1 MTILEQILETKVA
14 EVASAKQNLSL
25 SELEVVISHAE
36 PVRGFSAAM
45 RARITRGKSAVI
57 AEIKKAS
64 PSKGL
69 IRQDFDPARHAADYA
84 EHGAT
89 CLSVL
94 TDEKYFQGANAFL
107 QDARAACKLPVIRK
121 DFMVDPYQIA
131 ESRALGA
138 DCVLLI
144 VAALDPSQLQEL
156 AVYAGELSLD
166 VLVEVHNE
174 AELKIALE
182 LDTDL
187 IGINN
192 RDLHTFTTSLQTSI
206 DLAAELSDDRLV
218 ITESGINSLEDVAL
232 MHRNGIFGFLI
243 GESLM
248 RSKQPGAKLRELFP
262 SD

>member
-1 MTILEQILETKVA
+1 MTILEQILETKAA
-14 EVASAKQNLSL
+14 ELAIAKRQRSL
-25 SELEVVISHAE
+25 SKLDVAISQAP

-45 RARITRGKSAVI
+45 RARIVESKSAVI

-69 IRQDFDPARHAADYA
+69 IRQDFDPARHAVDYA

-94 TDEKYFQGANAFL
+94 TDEKYFQGADAFL
-107 QDARAACKLPVIRK
+107 QQARAACKLPVIRK
-121 DFMVDPYQIA
+121 DFMIDPYQIA

-144 VAALDPSQLQEL
+144 VAALDASQLREL

-166 VLVEVHNE
+166 VLVEVHNN
-174 AELKIALE
+174 AELEIALE

-192 RDLHTFTTSLQTSI
+192 RDLHTFTSSLQTSI
-206 DLAAELSDDRLV
+206 YLAAGLSDDRLV
-218 ITESGINSLEDVAL
+218 ITESGIHSPEDVAL
-232 MHRNGIFGFLI
+232 MHRNGIYGFLI

-248 RSKQPGAKLRELFP
+248 RSEQPGAKLRELFP
-262 SD
+262 GS

>member
-1 MTILEQILETKVA
+1 MTILEQILETKA
-14 EVASAKQNLSL
+14 TELAIAKRQRSL
-25 SELEVVISHAE
+25 SELEVAISQAP

-45 RARITRGKSAVI
+45 RARIAESKSAVI

-94 TDEKYFQGANAFL
+94 TDEKYFQGADAFL
-107 QDARAACKLPVIRK
+107 QQARAACKLPVIRK
-121 DFMVDPYQIA
+121 DFMIDPYQIA

-144 VAALDPSQLQEL
+144 VAALDASQLREL
-156 AVYAGELSLD
+156 AVYARELSLD
-166 VLVEVHNE
+166 VLVEVHNN
-174 AELKIALE
+174 AELEIALE

-206 DLAAELSDDRLV
+206 DLAAGLSDDRLV
-218 ITESGINSLEDVAL
+218 ITESGIHSPEDVAL

-248 RSKQPGAKLRELFP
+248 RSEQPGVKLRELFP
-262 SD
+262 GS

>member
-1 MTILEQILETKVA
+1 MTILEQILETKAA
-14 EVASAKQNLSL
+14 EVTNAKRQRRL
-25 SELEVVISHAE
+25 SELEKAITEAP

-45 RARITRGKSAVI
+45 RARIAGSKSAVI

-69 IRQDFDPARHAADYA
+69 IRQDFDPARHALDYA

-94 TDEKYFQGANAFL
+94 TDEKYFQGANVFL
-107 QDARAACKLPVIRK
+107 QQARAACQLPVIRK
-121 DFMVDPYQIA
+121 DFMIDPYQIA

-144 VAALDPSQLQEL
+144 VAALDAYQLQEL
-156 AVYAGELSLD
+156 AAYAGELSLD
-166 VLVEVHNE
+166 VLVEVHNG
-174 AELKIALE
+174 AELEAALE

-192 RDLHTFTTSLQTSI
+192 RNLHTFTTSLQTSI

-218 ITESGINSLEDVAL
+218 ITESGIHSSEDVAL

-248 RSKQPGAKLRELFP
+248 GSDQPGAKLRELFP
-262 SD
+262 AE

>member
-1 MTILEQILETKVA
+1 MTILEQILETKA
-14 EVASAKQNLSL
+14 TELAIAKRQRSL
-25 SELEVVISHAE
+25 SELEVAISQAP

-45 RARITRGKSAVI
+45 RARIAESKSAVI

-94 TDEKYFQGANAFL
+94 TDEKYFQGADAFL
-107 QDARAACKLPVIRK
+107 QQARAACKLPVIRK
-121 DFMVDPYQIA
+121 DFMIDPYQIA

-144 VAALDPSQLQEL
+144 VAALDASQLHEL
-156 AVYAGELSLD
+156 AIYARELSLD
-166 VLVEVHNE
+166 VLVEVHNS
-174 AELKIALE
+174 AELEIALE

-192 RDLHTFTTSLQTSI
+192 RDLHNFTTSLQTSI
-206 DLAAELSDDRLV
+206 DLVAGLSDHRLV
-218 ITESGINSLEDVAL
+218 ITESGIHSPEDVAL

-248 RSKQPGAKLRELFP
+248 RSEQPGAKLRELFP
-262 SD
+262 GS

>member
-25 SELEVVISHAE
+25 SELEVVISHAK

-69 IRQDFDPARHAADYA
+69 IRKDFDPARHAADYA

-107 QDARAACKLPVIRK
+107 QEARTACKLPVIRK

-144 VAALDPSQLQEL
+144 VAALDPSQLHEL
-156 AVYAGELSLD
+156 AAYAGELSLD
-166 VLVEVHNE
+166 VLVEVHND

-206 DLAAELSDDRLV
+206 DLAAELSDDRLL